1 MVDYKEI
8 KACRSCQSEGLKEV
22 LDLGEMAISTFGLE
36 AVAELAPLRLV
47 LCSNCQLVQLKHT
60 VEQNQLYRN
69 YWFRSFLNPV
79 MRRHLQEIVYEAMGR
94 MELDAGDVVVD
105 IGANDGTLLSFYP
118 DWLYRVGFEPAGNLL
133 SGASVYANILIPDF
147 FNLNSFKMA
156 SQKKAKVITSIA
168 MFYDLNDPNRFVQ
181 DIKECLANDGLWVI
195 EMLYLPHMIKN
206 NAFDTICHEHLA
218 YYSLTSLQHLLNRNQ
233 MEIESYKFN
242 PINGGSFRVYVR
254 HGDISSNLHN
264 IEKTHIEMGEALF
277 RFADRIKGLRRRV
290 MNFLIEETAKGKRI
304 FGYGAS
310 TKGNTFLQYSDLSNT
325 IIQKIADRS
334 SAKWGLKT
342 VATNIPI
349 ISEADMR
356 AEKPDYLLVL
366 IWQFRDAVIQRE
378 MDYLKAGGKMIFAL
392 PLPELVYYENERIVE
407 WAI

>member
-1 MVDYKEI
+1 MAVSAFGTENV
-8 KACRSCQSEGLKEV
+8 A
-22 LDLGEMAISTFGLE
+22 EMA
-36 AVAELAPLRLV
+36 PLKLV

-60 VEQNQLYRN
+60 VEQNRLYRN

-79 MRRHLQEIVYEAMGR
+79 MRRHLQEIVYEAMGKV
-94 MELDAGDVVVD
+94 ELDAGDVIVD

-147 FNLNSFKMA
+147 FNLNSFRMA
-156 SQKKAKVITSIA
+156 SQKKAKIITSIA
-168 MFYDLNDPNRFVQ
+168 MFYDLDDPNRFVQ
-181 DIKECLANDGLWVI
+181 DIRECLADDGIWVI

-206 NAFDTICHEHLA
+206 NAFDTICHEHLT
-218 YYSLTSLQHLLNRNQ
+218 YYSLTSLEHLLHRNQ
-233 MEIESYKFN
+233 MEIETYDFN

-254 HGDISSNLHN
+254 HGDISNNLHN
-264 IEKTHIEMGEALF
+264 IEKTDIEMGEALF

-349 ISEADMR
+349 ISEAEMR

-378 MDYLKAGGKMIFAL
+378 MAYLKAGGKMIFAL
-392 PLPELVYYENERIVE
+392 PSPELVYYENGKIVVQ
-407 WAI
+407 AI